1 MRGTA
6 GTTWRTSHNFA
17 RGWAGDE
24 FGDLEPL
31 AMTRAG
37 SSLVL
42 DAGLFV
48 AFCAL
53 NVVPLTGLPVHE
65 WLGFAFGGA
74 ALIHLLLSWSWIE
87 SSTRSLFSRDRRDQ
101 VNYSLNFALFATLV
115 VLILS
120 GAMISHSALPALGL
134 HIKENLRWRR
144 IHGQATNVA
153 IALVGLHVA
162 LNWDWIAAM
171 CRARRHTNSEER
183 A

>member
-1 MRGTA
+1 
-6 GTTWRTSHNFA
+6 
-17 RGWAGDE
+17 
-24 FGDLEPL
+24 
-31 AMTRAG
+31 MTRAG

-53 NVVPLTGLPVHE
+53 NVVPLTGLAVHE

-74 ALIHLLLSWSWIE
+74 ALIHLLLSWGWIE
-87 SSTRSLFSRDRRDQ
+87 SSTLSLFAGRDRRNQ

-120 GAMISHSALPALGL
+120 GAMISHSALPALGF

-171 CRARRHTNSEER
+171 LRLRSRANSQER